1 MMKNDFSKLW
11 CCIFLSAIVYQKKS
25 KTLKKKTLYMIISGN
40 VIKDYNINN
49 VRQVLKGNAM

>member
-1 MMKNDFSKLW
+1 MVLH
-11 CCIFLSAIVYQKKS
+11 IFKCNRLSKKS
-25 KTLKKKTLYMIISGN
+25 KTLKKNTLYMIISGN